1 MPTASKEDLTPKLI
15 ILTEQVASFVKST
28 EAITKDHEARL
39 RFLETS
45 NAELQTLIAKLD
57 GNYSAQF
64 ATIKE
69 RQTISNIVQTTFA
82 TVAAVI
88 AGVVKK

>member
-1 MPTASKEDLTPKLI
+1 MTPSQREDLTTKMI

-28 EAITKDHEARL
+28 EAMTKDHESRI

-64 ATIKE
+64 ATIRE
-69 RQTISNIVQTTFA
+69 RQTISNIVQTAFA

-88 AGVVKK
+88 AGTIKK